1 MALIPSN
8 EAQDFMKEV
17 KNFDPNAGNILD
29 WNDDKYY
36 KDIKYM
42 SNSMLKQLKDSPEHL
57 KAYINYPAWRVT
69 KQAYID
75 GRALHCFIFEN
86 DQYKDRFWHLDEVAK
101 LEEIGGKKPRATS
114 AYKEWKATIVEENV
128 GKDEISYDWYYSI
141 TLIKEKLDKL
151 PQVKQL
157 LNNTKKEIA
166 YWKKLNGIDCKCKT
180 DAVQPGNYIVDLK
193 GFKEVPNPQQFEK
206 LCYRYD
212 LFRQAAFY
220 CDIVGVKQFWFLAV
234 EKTYPF
240 TVGLYEISEENLN
253 KGREQY
259 EHLLEVHKRSTGDL
273 EDFLYMGTI

>member
-1 MALIPSN
+1 MIT
-8 EAQDFMKEV
+8 EQ
-17 KNFDPNAGNILD
+17 
-29 WNDDKYY
+29 
-36 KDIKYM
+36 
-42 SNSMLKQLKDSPEHL
+42 LKQTLGKFL
-57 KAYINYPAWRVT
+57 
-69 KQAYID
+69 
-75 GRALHCFIFEN
+75 
-86 DQYKDRFWHLDEVAK
+86 
-101 LEEIGGKKPRATS
+101 GKKTDNVIENGTTDEGQQVCDLDTGICYTVRTRDGLI
-114 AYKEWKATIVEENV
+114 ERVENSVRINRKVQVESPS
-128 GKDEISYDWYYSI
+128 G
-141 TLIKEKLDKL
+141 
-151 PQVKQL
+151 QVKQL